1 MSKRN
6 NNIAIQ
12 EERKFNKI
20 SVEIKGEEKEYNIYL
35 AHNLIND
42 LANYISKYYH
52 GIKIFL
58 VTDEN
63 VMNLYGDKVSTL
75 LIDAGYELTTF
86 IVPAGEKSKTYEY
99 FKKGHDLL
107 IENEFKR
114 DNLVLALGGGVV
126 GDLAGFIA
134 ATFMRGIP
142 FVQIPTTLLAQVDS
156 SVGGKTAI
164 NHSAGKN
171 LIGAFYQPEF
181 VLIDPNFLKTLDARE
196 LKTGL
201 AEVLKHAFIADLE
214 LISYLEE
221 HVDDIF
227 NYDVDSLI
235 YIVYKSCQIKSSIV
249 NQDEKE
255 KGMRALLNFG
265 HTIGHALE
273 AITDYEMYNHG
284 EAVAVGMIGAA
295 NISYKKG
302 KINENDYHIIINLIK
317 KYALPTSFQFN
328 ENPEKVYEKLFYDK
342 KVKKNKLRWI
352 LLESLGGAYIDEDVS
367 QETVKEVLEVLA

>member
-1 MSKRN
+1 MRLKNDEFCLKGSIFK
-6 NNIAIQ
+6 
-12 EERKFNKI
+12 KL
-20 SVEIKGEEKEYNIYL
+20 SVDIKTEEKKYNIYIT
-35 AHNLIND
+35 NNIIND
-42 LANYISKYYH
+42 LPNYISKYYH

-86 IVPAGEKSKTYEY
+86 IVPAGEKSKSYEY
-99 FKKGHDLL
+99 FQKGHDILV
-107 IENEFKR
+107 ENDFKR
-114 DNLVLALGGGVV
+114 DNLILALGGGVV

-181 VLIDPNFLKTLDARE
+181 VLIDPNFLKTLDSRE

-201 AEVLKHAFIADLE
+201 AEVIKHGFIADQRL
-214 LISYLEE
+214 LAYLGEHAEE
-221 HVDDIF
+221 IY
-227 NYDVDSLI
+227 NYDVESLI
-235 YIVYKSCQIKSSIV
+235 YIIYKSCKIKSSIV

-255 KGMRALLNFG
+255 KGKRALLNFG
-265 HTIGHALE
+265 HTIAHALE
-273 AITDYEMYNHG
+273 AITEYEKYNHG

-295 NISYKKG
+295 YISYKKG
-302 KINENDYHIIINLIK
+302 KISKEDYQFVFNLVEE
-317 KYALPTSFQFN
+317 YDLPTDFQYN

-342 KVKKNKLRWI
+342 KVMRNNLDG
-352 LLESLGGAYIDEDVS
+352 SY
-367 QETVKEVLEVLA
+367 